1 MSEPNPLLTT
11 TYLMVKVSRAHRA
24 LVSAALAKME
34 LHIGQERLLMQ
45 LGEED
50 GLTQTQLAERLCIE
64 PPTLTKMLSRLEKTK
79 LLEKRRDLKD
89 ARMCRIYLTE
99 KGYAIQKPVTDLW
112 LGLEETILANLTLE
126 ERMLYH
132 RLLMQICDNL
142 ESAKK
147 LPQ

>member
-1 MSEPNPLLTT
+1 MSKQNPLLTT
-11 TYLMVKVSRAHRA
+11 TYLMVKVTRAHRA
-24 LVSAALAKME
+24 LISAALAKMN

-64 PPTLTKMLSRLEKTK
+64 PPTLTKMLSRLEKTQ
-79 LLEKRRDLKD
+79 LLEKRKDSKD
-89 ARMCRIYLTE
+89 ARMCRIFLTD
-99 KGYAIQKPVTDLW
+99 KGYAFQKPVTDLW
-112 LGLEETILANLTLE
+112 LELEEIILANLTSE

-132 RLLMQICDNL
+132 RLLLQIYANL

-147 LPQ
+147 LSS